1 MPTLPESR
9 CKAGQSIDSKIVAKA
24 KSSPVEMIQYLES
37 LPNNFFERDDPGN
50 LLNYLYQTAL
60 KSRAKT

>member
-37 LPNNFFERDDPGN
+37 LPNSQAHG
-50 LLNYLYQTAL
+50 
-60 KSRAKT
+60 